1 MAYGNRL
8 RGERTRRRRRVLGRA
23 FLWFAGA
30 VAIGGI
36 GYSSYLSGSVLAE
49 LETASLRKDVGRLTE
64 QLATVRQD
72 NEHLRADLAK
82 AGQATD
88 AIKRRY
94 DTDVPTGRVA
104 ELVKL
109 TRDRLADGVP
119 DTRLSQVL
127 REVEVVKPCEGRF
140 TRKRFAIQ
148 TAGQG
153 TEDRVSLLDGLIQVS
168 ATAPAGAEDMAKAA
182 TVTILRAWAA
192 QPLTMT
198 GLPVRQSIVLN
209 NAELKLVV
217 EPSDI
222 RGYGVASLSLC
233 GKG

>member
-8 RGERTRRRRRVLGRA
+8 RGERTRRRQRVLVRA
-23 FLWFAGA
+23 FLWLAGA
-30 VAIGGI
+30 AVIGGI
-36 GYSSYLSGSVLAE
+36 GYSSWLSGSVLAE

-72 NEHLRADLAK
+72 NEQLRADLAK

-94 DTDVPTGRVA
+94 DTDVPAGRLA

-119 DTRLSQVL
+119 DARIGQVL
-127 REVEVVKPCEGRF
+127 REVEAVKPCEGRF
-140 TRKRFAIQ
+140 IRKRFAIQ

-153 TEDRVSLLDGLIQVS
+153 TEDRVSLLEGLIQVS
-168 ATAPAGAEDMAKAA
+168 ATAPANADDMAKSA
-182 TVTILRAWAA
+182 TVTILRAWAT
-192 QPLTMT
+192 QPLTVT
-198 GLPVRQSIVLN
+198 GLPVRHSIVLN
-209 NAELKLVV
+209 NAELKLVA

-222 RGYGVASLSLC
+222 RGYATVSLSLC